1 MKKLPDDVK
10 LLSGLDKTLSEL
22 INTSQRQLELI
33 AEANAG
39 IRMLSGQEDIGMN
52 AEALRIQKNINGFL
66 ELQKMIKILQGNH
79 HETEAS

>member
-10 LLSGLDKTLSEL
+10 LLSGLDETLSEL

>member
-10 LLSGLDKTLSEL
+10 LLSGLDDTLSEL
-22 INTSQRQLELI
+22 INTSKKQLELI
-33 AEANAG
+33 ADANAKL
-39 IRMLSGQEDIGMN
+39 RVLSGQENIGMN

-79 HETEAS
+79 HETTAS